1 MSLPLPGGEAQLSC
15 SLRVAIWRGTS
26 GNCTLNRLFPF
37 MTMQGEGQGEALL
50 LSQVCKQ
57 NPMFAVPGCPWSGSS
72 EAGWGMR
79 RGVPAVDGVGQ
90 GASPLPPSPLGCYL
104 ICHRAQALPS
114 ACCGTGQCP
123 LNCCAQCH
131 PSLVRWPG
139 VGAHFFPT
147 LRDPSRLLD
156 PIPEQRVWDYIFLAL
171 KLKCIMT
178 RPLQNLKRRPKQK
191 HTWQLTCEILIWESM
206 HPYWKTAL
214 TLGI

>member
-57 NPMFAVPGCPWSGSS
+57 NPMFAVPGRPWSGSS
-72 EAGWGMR
+72 EAGWGVR

-104 ICHRAQALPS
+104 ICHRARALPS
-114 ACCGTGQCP
+114 ACR
-123 LNCCAQCH
+123 L
-131 PSLVRWPG
+131 PSCVISQGHLWKSARPPRQKPNFSRI
-139 VGAHFFPT
+139 ASTT
-147 LRDPSRLLD
+147 L
-156 PIPEQRVWDYIFLAL
+156 
-171 KLKCIMT
+171 
-178 RPLQNLKRRPKQK
+178 
-191 HTWQLTCEILIWESM
+191 
-206 HPYWKTAL
+206 KTFYFGSA
-214 TLGI
+214 

>member
-1 MSLPLPGGEAQLSC
+1 MPLPGGEAQLSC

-104 ICHRAQALPS
+104 ICHRARALPS
-114 ACCGTGQCP
+114 ACRLPSCVISQGHLWKSARPPRRKPNFSRIASTTLKTFYFGSAYGIIRIP
-123 LNCCAQCH
+123 L
-131 PSLVRWPG
+131 
-139 VGAHFFPT
+139 
-147 LRDPSRLLD
+147 
-156 PIPEQRVWDYIFLAL
+156 
-171 KLKCIMT
+171 
-178 RPLQNLKRRPKQK
+178 
-191 HTWQLTCEILIWESM
+191 
-206 HPYWKTAL
+206 
-214 TLGI
+214 